1 MHWLL
6 VIPFYVFIAIAVFLT
21 LSILCRVLRLKLAA
35 HTLAVTAV
43 ILGVGVVFLSFFEHI
58 IDLPDLNGWRL
69 LVLAAVTFVLAALDT
84 LLEPVLPLP
93 LDKELA
99 EV

>member
-21 LSILCRVLRLKLAA
+21 LSIVCRVFRLKLAA

-58 IDLPDLNGWRL
+58 VDLPDLGGRHL
-69 LVLAAVTFVLAALDT
+69 LVLAALTFVLAALDT
-84 LLEPVLPLP
+84 LLEPLLPLP